1 VTPLGGRRGGVRPAG
16 RAPFGAADAVIVGAG
31 PNGLAAALTLARAG
45 FRVTVLE
52 AADEP
57 GGGTRTWADPGVP
70 GLLHDHCAAVH
81 PFGIGSPYLRTLP
94 LDRYGLAWLH
104 PEIACAHP
112 LDGGEVALLHQDVD
126 ATIAGLGSD
135 GVAWRRLFAAPA
147 RDFDPLAASLMAP
160 LLRVPRHPWTLARNG
175 LLSLAPAS
183 LTALAFARG
192 PDGPGAALFGGV
204 AAHAVAPLTSPGT
217 TGVALM
223 LIAAAHARGWPVAR
237 GGSQAIWRAMVA
249 MLEELGGEVVTGH
262 RVRSLADLPPSRV
275 QLFDTDPGQLE
286 QIVGAQLSDRERGRL
301 RSWQHASAAAFKLD
315 LAVRGGVPWAAA
327 DARRAG
333 TLHLGGTFTEVARSE
348 AQSSGGLTP
357 DRPYVL
363 VSQPAVADPSRRV
376 GDVEPIWAYAHVPI
390 VAEEHVLDPVGV
402 EAARAAILA
411 QLERFAPGLRERIV
425 AVHTTTPADFSAGNP
440 NLVGGD
446 ITGGALTLRQLVA
459 RPRLTPDPYATSAPG
474 VFLCS
479 SSTAPGAGVHGMCG
493 HHAARSALGVLLR

>member
-1 VTPLGGRRGGVRPAG
+1 VRPPGA
-16 RAPFGAADAVIVGAG
+16 APLGAADAVVVGAG

-57 GGGTRTWADPGVP
+57 GGGTRTWADPEVP
-70 GLLHDHCAAVH
+70 GLVHDHCAAVH

-94 LDRYGLAWLH
+94 LDRYGLEWLQ

-112 LDGGEVALLHQDVD
+112 LDGGDVALLHRDLD
-126 ATIAGLGSD
+126 ATVAGLGKD
-135 GVAWRRLFAAPA
+135 GPAWRRLFAAPA
-147 RDFDPLAASLMAP
+147 RRFDPLATSLMAP
-160 LLRVPRHPWTLARNG
+160 LLRVPRHPVTLARNG

-183 LTALAFARG
+183 LTARAFAQG

-237 GGSQAIWRAMVA
+237 GGSQSIWRAMVA

-262 RVRSLADLPPSRV
+262 RVQSLDDLPPSRV

-286 QIVGAQLSDRERGRL
+286 RIVGDRLSTRERSRL
-301 RSWQHASAAAFKLD
+301 RTWQHASAAAFKLD

-333 TLHLGGTFTEVARSE
+333 TLHLGGTFTEIARSE
-348 AQSSGGLTP
+348 AQSSGGVTP
-357 DRPYVL
+357 GQPYVL

-376 GDVEPIWAYAHVPI
+376 DDVEPVWAYAHVP
-390 VAEEHVLDPVGV
+390 VVGAGPHGAAADGPDAGATA
-402 EAARAAILA
+402 AARDAILA
-411 QLERFAPGLRERIV
+411 QLERFAPGVRARVV
-425 AVHTTTPADFSAGNP
+425 AVHTTTPADFAAGNP

-459 RPRLTPDPYATSAPG
+459 RPRLAPDPYATSAPG

-493 HHAARSALGVLLR
+493 HHAARSALDVLLR

>member
-1 VTPLGGRRGGVRPAG
+1 MFLGARRGHVRRGAAAPAG
-16 RAPFGAADAVIVGAG
+16 SADAVIVGAG

-57 GGGTRTWADPGVP
+57 GGGTRTWADPDVR
-70 GLLHDHCAAVH
+70 GLVHDHCAAVH

-94 LDRYGLAWLH
+94 LDRYGLEWLH

-112 LDGGEVALLHQDVD
+112 MDGGEVALLHQDLD
-126 ATIAGLGSD
+126 ATVAGLGAD

-147 RDFDPLAASLMAP
+147 RRFDPLAASLMAP
-160 LLRVPRHPWTLARNG
+160 LLRVPRHPVTLARNG

-183 LTALAFARG
+183 LAARAFAQG

-237 GGSQAIWRAMVA
+237 GGSQAIWRAMVM

-286 QIVGAQLSDRERGRL
+286 QIVGAQLSDRERDRL
-301 RSWQHASAAAFKLD
+301 RRWQHASAAAFKLD

-333 TLHLGGTFTEVARSE
+333 TLHLGGTFTEIARSE
-348 AQSSGGLTP
+348 AHSSGGVTP
-357 DRPYVL
+357 ERPYVL

-376 GDVEPIWAYAHVPI
+376 GDVEPVWAYAHVPM
-390 VAEEHVLDPVGV
+390 VAEGHDLDPAAVA
-402 EAARAAILA
+402 AARAAILA
-411 QLERFAPGLRERIV
+411 QLERFASGLRERIV

-493 HHAARSALGVLLR
+493 HHAARSALAILLQ